1 MSWIIENY
9 IEIIAAILGII
20 GVWLTTKQIIWCW
33 PVGLINVILSIIV
46 FFSSKLYADVTL
58 QIFYL
63 VMTIYGWYNWIW
75 GGASKNNLP
84 VRNIRIV
91 EFVIMLI
98 TGVLGFVIVGWLF
111 SKYTDAA
118 LPYIDS
124 FVAVWGVIATYAM
137 AKKITENWIMWIIID
152 SVCVGIYFYKE
163 LYAFTILYFIFIV
176 LAAFGLAE
184 WKKEMK
190 KILSE

>member
-1 MSWIIENY
+1 MEWMLTNY
-9 IEIIAAILGII
+9 IEIIAAVLGVA

-33 PVGLINVILSIIV
+33 PVGLLNVILSIIV
-46 FFSSKLYADVTL
+46 FFNSKLYADVTL

-63 VMTIYGWYNWIW
+63 IMTLYGWYNWLW
-75 GGASKNNLP
+75 GGISKNHLP
-84 VRNIRIV
+84 VRKIV
-91 EFVIMLI
+91 KQEIVIMLLAGI
-98 TGVLGFVIVGWLF
+98 IFSFVVGFLF
-111 SKYTDAA
+111 SEYTDAA

-152 SVCVGIYFYKE
+152 AVCVGIYFYKE
-163 LYAFTILYFIFIV
+163 LYAFTALYFVFVV
-176 LAAFGLAE
+176 LAVYGLIE
-184 WKKEMK
+184 WKKELR

>member
-1 MSWIIENY
+1 MEWMLTNY
-9 IEIIAAILGII
+9 IEIIAAVLGVA

-33 PVGLINVILSIIV
+33 PVGLLNVILSIIV
-46 FFSSKLYADVTL
+46 FFNSKLYADVTL

-63 VMTIYGWYNWIW
+63 IMTLYGWYNWLW
-75 GGASKNNLP
+75 GGISKNHLP
-84 VRNIRIV
+84 VRKILKQEI
-91 EFVIMLI
+91 VIMLLAGI
-98 TGVLGFVIVGWLF
+98 IFSFVVGFLF
-111 SKYTDAA
+111 SEYTDAA

-152 SVCVGIYFYKE
+152 AVCVGIYFYKE
-163 LYAFTILYFIFIV
+163 LYAFTALYFVFVV
-176 LAAFGLAE
+176 LAVYGLIE
-184 WKKEMK
+184 WKKELR